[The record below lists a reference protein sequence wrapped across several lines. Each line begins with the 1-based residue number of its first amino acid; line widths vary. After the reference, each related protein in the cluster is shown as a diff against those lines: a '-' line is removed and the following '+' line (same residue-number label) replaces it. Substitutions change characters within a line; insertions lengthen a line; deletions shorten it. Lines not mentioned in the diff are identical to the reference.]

1 MKITGKTLT
10 LSGQLPLRPFQQGLF
25 RDPHTILEYANVLDI
40 SKAWRVK
47 DFRCWIQGTALE
59 MGLGKEAAIAM
70 DVQLSTDDI
79 PNGPDWNNAGEN
91 RAVGWG
97 TLSYWITQ
105 ANLKPSSTIAGMAR
119 MLMNS
124 EYWVLPDHVV
134 QNKLTI
140 SASAPGSSDLEAS
153 TGYILNYIVN
163 LEELDITPIES
174 IVYNIKSKAQDLS
187 S

>member
-1 MKITGKTLT
+1 MKLTGKTLT
-10 LSGQLPLRPFQQGLF
+10 LSGQLPRREFQKPLD
-25 RDPHTILEYANVLDI
+25 RDPHTILEYSNVLDI

-47 DFRCWIQGTALE
+47 DFSCWIAETANQ
-59 MGLGKEAAIAM
+59 MGLTKEAAIGL

-79 PNGPDWNNAGEN
+79 AVPTDWNNAGDN

-97 TLSYWITQ
+97 TLSYYVTQ
-105 ANLKPSSTIAGMAR
+105 ANVKPTTPQAGHTR

-124 EYWVLPDHVV
+124 EYWLMPDHVI

-140 SASAPGSSDLEAS
+140 SGQAPGSSDLEAS
-153 TGYILNYIVN
+153 SGYVLNYIVN
-163 LEELDITPIES
+163 LEELDITPSES
-174 IVYNIKSKAQDLS
+174 IIFNIKSKAQDLS